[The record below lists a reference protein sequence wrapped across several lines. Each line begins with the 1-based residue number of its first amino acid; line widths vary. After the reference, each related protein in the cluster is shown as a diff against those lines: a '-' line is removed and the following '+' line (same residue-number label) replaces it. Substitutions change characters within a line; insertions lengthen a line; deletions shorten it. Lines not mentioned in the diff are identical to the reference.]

1 MAKGMMIID
10 GQRVSF
16 DGEKNVLS
24 VIRKAGIEMPT
35 FCYYSDLSVYG
46 ACRMCVVENEETGK
60 IDASCSME
68 PRNGMRIRTNSA
80 RLLKHR
86 RMILELLLAS
96 HNCNCT
102 TCEKSGHCHLQTL
115 AQQFGVRRIR
125 FEDTR
130 ERYEIDNTSPAV
142 LRDPNKCILCGDCV
156 RVCEEMQGMGIL
168 NFAYRGSS
176 AQVMPAFD
184 RKMAQTKC
192 VSCGQCA
199 AVCPTGAITVKNQI
213 GEAWRAIHDPK
224 SAWSSRSRLLSAWP
238 WARPLASPPV
248 KTCSISSSR
257 RSSSWAWTRS
267 TTRPSARTSRPS
279 RSPRNFWSG

>member
-86 RMILELLLAS
+86 HYRARVPLPYYWAKGVKRYS
-96 HNCNCT
+96 
-102 TCEKSGHCHLQTL
+102 QTL
-115 AQQFGVRRIR
+115 YSRYY
-125 FEDTR
+125 TR
-130 ERYEIDNTSPAV
+130 
-142 LRDPNKCILCGDCV
+142 
-156 RVCEEMQGMGIL
+156 
-168 NFAYRGSS
+168 
-176 AQVMPAFD
+176 
-184 RKMAQTKC
+184 
-192 VSCGQCA
+192 
-199 AVCPTGAITVKNQI
+199 
-213 GEAWRAIHDPK
+213 
-224 SAWSSRSRLLSAWP
+224 
-238 WARPLASPPV
+238 
-248 KTCSISSSR
+248 
-257 RSSSWAWTRS
+257 
-267 TTRPSARTSRPS
+267 
-279 RSPRNFWSG
+279 